1 MAIFPAPARVHCAGC
16 FFFLR
21 DVAESPLMSFATTDL
36 EELPPA
42 IWRDLEAATADPA
55 SPFRTP
61 VLGTTN
67 LFECSMRVVV
77 LRHADAAKREL
88 ACYSD
93 ARAQKVHQLKLC
105 EQGHWL
111 FYDPAR
117 RLQLRV
123 SAHTMVHQN
132 DAIARAHWAKT
143 PLSQRRNYCANQ
155 PPGSDIHAPGDAI
168 APALKSPKVTA
179 KELEPGYE
187 NFAVLVSTVD
197 QIEWLQLGDTGHVRA
212 VFNWTVVKWSGL
224 WLVP

>member
-1 MAIFPAPARVHCAGC
+1 
-16 FFFLR
+16 
-21 DVAESPLMSFATTDL
+21 MSLAAADL
-36 EELPPA
+36 ETLPA
-42 IWRDLEAATADPA
+42 QVWRDLERAVADEA

-77 LRHADAAKREL
+77 LRHADGAKREL
-88 ACYSD
+88 VCYSD
-93 ARAQKVHQLKLC
+93 ARAQKVHQFKLC

-117 RLQLRV
+117 RVQLRI

-132 DAIARAHWAKT
+132 DAIAREHWTKT
-143 PLSQRRNYCANQ
+143 PLSHRRSYCANQ

-168 APALKSPKVTA
+168 APELKSPKVTA
-179 KELEPGYE
+179 KQLESGYE

-197 QIEWLQLGDTGHVRA
+197 QIEFLQLADEGNVRA

>member
-1 MAIFPAPARVHCAGC
+1 
-16 FFFLR
+16 
-21 DVAESPLMSFATTDL
+21 MSYAATDL
-36 EELPPA
+36 ETLPQS
-42 IWRDLEAATADPA
+42 IWSDLERAVTVDGN
-55 SPFRTP
+55 PFRTP

-77 LRHADAAKREL
+77 LRHADGAKRQL
-88 ACYSD
+88 ICYSD

-111 FYDPAR
+111 FHDPAR
-117 RLQLRV
+117 RLQLRI

-132 DAIARAHWAKT
+132 DAITAAHWQKT
-143 PLSQRRNYCANQ
+143 PFTHRRNYCANL
-155 PPGSDIHAPGDAI
+155 PPGTDLHAPGDAI
-168 APALKSPKVTA
+168 APGLKSPKVTA

-197 QIEWLQLGDTGHVRA
+197 QIEWLQLGDEGHSRA
-212 VFNWTVVKWSGL
+212 VFNWTAARWSGL

>member
-1 MAIFPAPARVHCAGC
+1 
-16 FFFLR
+16 
-21 DVAESPLMSFATTDL
+21 MSFAVTDL
-36 EELPPA
+36 EELPA
-42 IWRDLEAATADPA
+42 TIWRDLEAAAENQA

-67 LFECSMRVVV
+67 LFECAMRVVV
-77 LRHADAAKREL
+77 LRQADAAKREL
-88 ACYSD
+88 VCYSD

-111 FYDPAR
+111 FHDPVR
-117 RLQLRV
+117 RMQLRI

-132 DAIARAHWAKT
+132 DAIALAHWAKT
-143 PLSQRRNYCANQ
+143 PLAHRRNYCANQ

-168 APALKSPKVTA
+168 SPELKSPKVTA
-179 KELEPGYE
+179 KQLEQGYE

-197 QIEWLQLGDTGHVRA
+197 QIEFLQLADEGNVRA

>member
-1 MAIFPAPARVHCAGC
+1 
-16 FFFLR
+16 
-21 DVAESPLMSFATTDL
+21 MSFAATDL
-36 EELPPA
+36 EELPA
-42 IWRDLEAATADPA
+42 SIWRDLEAAPENQA

-67 LFECSMRVVV
+67 LFECAMRVVV

-88 ACYSD
+88 VCYSD

-111 FYDPAR
+111 FHDPAR
-117 RLQLRV
+117 RVQLRI

-132 DAIARAHWAKT
+132 DAIALAHWAKT
-143 PLSQRRNYCANQ
+143 PLTHRRNYCANQ

-168 APALKSPKVTA
+168 SPELKSPKVTA
-179 KELEPGYE
+179 KQLQAGYE

-197 QIEWLQLGDTGHVRA
+197 QIEFLQLADEGNVRA

>member
-1 MAIFPAPARVHCAGC
+1 MPFGDRVLRHPHFVAAFSIPSWLNPA
-16 FFFLR
+16 
-21 DVAESPLMSFATTDL
+21 DMSIAATDL
-36 EELPPA
+36 EGLPA
-42 IWRDLEAATADPA
+42 QIWRDLERAVTDEAN
-55 SPFRTP
+55 PFRTP

-67 LFECSMRVVV
+67 LFECAMRVVV
-77 LRHADAAKREL
+77 LRHADGAKREL
-88 ACYSD
+88 MCYSD

-111 FYDPAR
+111 FHDPAR
-117 RLQLRV
+117 RLQLRI
-123 SAHTMVHQN
+123 SAHTMVHHK
-132 DAIARAHWAKT
+132 DPIARDHWLRAPLAH
-143 PLSQRRNYCANQ
+143 RRNYSANQ

-187 NFAVLVSTVD
+187 NFAVLVSSVD
-197 QIEWLQLGDTGHVRA
+197 QIEWLQLADTGHVRA